1 MQSESNFLPN
11 PKFIIA
17 DDHALFRGGLAQLV
31 QTIDQKAEIREANS
45 LEDISDLLSQDPE
58 IDLIVLD
65 LMMPGV
71 DGLSGL
77 ERLREEWPE
86 IPVIVISAREDI
98 RTIRESLSKGA
109 MGFIPKSS
117 AANVTSGAIKL
128 VLSGGI
134 YVPPTLLD
142 QRGAR
147 DPGRSEIEETDSKFA
162 DFGLTDRQVEVLS
175 LVRQGKSNSD
185 IAKRLGLTTGTVKM
199 HISRIF
205 KVLDVGNRTEAAARF
220 SEIEQQVLS

>member
-11 PKFIIA
+11 TKFIIA
-17 DDHALFRGGLAQLV
+17 DDHALFRGGLSQLV
-31 QTIDQKAEIREANS
+31 QTIDQQVDIREANS
-45 LEDISDLLSQDPE
+45 LEDISDLLSQDPD
-58 IDLIVLD
+58 IDLIILD

-77 ERLREEWPE
+77 EKLREEWPE
-86 IPVIVISAREDI
+86 IPVIVISAKEDI

-134 YVPPTLLD
+134 YVPPALLD
-142 QRGAR
+142 QPGPR
-147 DPGRSEIEETDSKFA
+147 DAGRSETTEANSKFA
-162 DFGLTDRQVEVLS
+162 DYGLTDRQVEVLS
-175 LVRQGKSNSD
+175 LVSLGKSNSD
-185 IAKRLGLTTGTVKM
+185 IAERLGLTTGTVKM

-205 KVLDVGNRTEAAARF
+205 KTLGVGNRTEAAAKF
-220 SEIEQQVLS
+220 GEIEKSVMS

>member
-11 PKFIIA
+11 TKFIIA
-17 DDHALFRGGLAQLV
+17 DDHALFRGGLSQLV
-31 QTIDQKAEIREANS
+31 QTIDQQVDIREANS
-45 LEDISDLLSQDPE
+45 LEDISDLLAQDPE
-58 IDLIVLD
+58 IDLIILD

-77 ERLREEWPE
+77 EKLREEWPE
-86 IPVIVISAREDI
+86 IPVMVISAKEDI

-134 YVPPTLLD
+134 YVPPALLD
-142 QRGAR
+142 QPNPR
-147 DPGRSEIEETDSKFA
+147 DAGRSETAEENSKFA

-175 LVRQGKSNSD
+175 LVSLGKSNSD
-185 IAKRLGLTTGTVKM
+185 IAERLGLTTGTVKM

-205 KVLDVGNRTEAAARF
+205 KTLGVGNRTEAAAKF
-220 SEIEQQVLS
+220 GEIEKSVMS